1 MKYIFDNNTLT
12 GIFRHYYRESFS
24 SFWTL
29 FDKMVSD
36 GNILSVREVHNEIK
50 KLTRKDDLEIW
61 AKSNSSFFHDP
72 TSEELQFIT
81 QIYSVPHFSNSISQ
95 QKLLKGGPFADP
107 FIIAKAYVENATV
120 VSEEKLR
127 LNAAK
132 IPNICEH
139 FKIPCINFQLF
150 LKQNNWSF

>member
-1 MKYIFDNNTLT
+1 MKYIFDNNTLS

-29 FDKMVSD
+29 FDKMVAD

-61 AKSNSSFFHDP
+61 AKSHSSFFHDP
-72 TSEELQFIT
+72 TAEELQFIT

-127 LNAAK
+127 PNAAK

-139 FKIPCINFQLF
+139 FKISCINFQLF

>member
-1 MKYIFDNNTLT
+1 MKYIFDNNTLS
-12 GIFRHYYRESFS
+12 GIFRHYYRDSFS

-29 FDKMVSD
+29 FDKMVIE
-36 GNILSVREVHNEIK
+36 GNIVSVREVHNEIK
-50 KLTRKDDLEIW
+50 KLTRKDDLETW
-61 AKSNSSFFHDP
+61 AKAHSSFFHDP
-72 TSEELQFIT
+72 STEELQFIT
-81 QIYSVPHFSNSISQ
+81 IIYSVPHFYNSISQ

-127 LNAAK
+127 PNAAK

-139 FKIPCINFQLF
+139 FKISCINFQLF

>member
-12 GIFRHYYRESFS
+12 GIFRHYYRDSFP
-24 SFWTL
+24 SFWIL
-29 FDKMVSD
+29 FDKMVAS

-50 KLTRKDDLEIW
+50 KYARKDELESW
-61 AKSNSSFFHDP
+61 AKSNPVFFHDP
-72 TSEELQFIT
+72 TAEELQFIT
-81 QIYSVPHFSNSISQ
+81 QIYSVPHFRNSISQ

-107 FIIAKAYVENATV
+107 FIIAKAYAEHGTV
-120 VSEEKLR
+120 VTLEKHTP
-127 LNAAK
+127 NAAR

-139 FKIPCINFQLF
+139 FHILCIDLQAF